1 MKNVRKDQLKKC
13 IVLEVKEFDNLLH
26 QLFGDDIETD
36 YSLDGLYIGYSN
48 GDNLDTQELHDK
60 LAEYFDVYQ
69 VTSIHIDDC
78 DVLLVWIVYDD
89 SKAKSKERPKEI
101 VKKEY
106 IQPSRKEKKEWK
118 QYLYNA
124 LCFLAT
130 ERPEF
135 MPRKKDSLETL
146 LDSFLS
152 WANNYNDG
160 YFTEKEEA
168 DTDRYCA
175 WLVQEQ
181 MYENNHKQFLQ
192 EYDHPFDT

>member
-1 MKNVRKDQLKKC
+1 MQNVRKNQLKKC
-13 IVLEVKEFDNLLH
+13 IVLEVEEFNSLLH
-26 QLFGDDIETD
+26 QLFGENIETD
-36 YSLDGLYIGYSN
+36 YSLDGLYIGFEN

-60 LAEYFDVYQ
+60 LAEYFDVDE

-78 DVLLVWIVYDD
+78 DVTLVWIVYKNT
-89 SKAKSKERPKEI
+89 SIAKDKIEEPI

-106 IQPSRKEKKEWK
+106 IIPTRKEKKEWK
-118 QYLYNA
+118 ECLYNT
-124 LCFLAT
+124 LCLLAT

-135 MPRKKDSLETL
+135 YPRKKDSLQDM

-152 WANNYNDG
+152 WANHYNDG
-160 YFTEKEEA
+160 YFTEKDEA

-181 MYENNHKQFLQ
+181 MMENDWQLFKKT
-192 EYDHPFDT
+192 YDHPFED